1 MILEIKLSVK
11 DQERE
16 SNKRTEVLS
25 PLTWTRRKMRKM
37 RKRKKRTE
45 NQNVSDM
52 LIT

>member
-16 SNKRTEVLS
+16 SNRRTEVLFH
-25 PLTWTRRKMRKM
+25 LTWTRRKMRKR
-37 RKRKKRTE
+37 RKRMA
-45 NQNVSDM
+45 NQNVSDV